1 MQPPADTNLHA
12 LDNAQ
17 LLELVRKYQILGY
30 SEQVRDRARDI
41 LEKRGLDQQI
51 LRRLGYLRQGSFE
64 TALKHYLRFRKH
76 SKYAFG
82 AYGVLVLLILTSY
95 TLEPNWVIS
104 SLLLGIF
111 AGLLGFIFLSLLS
124 QSHFYR
130 CLDRSH
136 SEGNPM
142 VFLFLGMPLYFLM
155 YAHYRNQMEKHLQQL
170 A

>member
-17 LLELVRKYQILGY
+17 LLEVVRKYQILGF
-30 SEQVRDRARDI
+30 SEQARDKARDI
-41 LEKRGLDQQI
+41 LEKRGLDEHI

-64 TALKHYLRFRKH
+64 DALQHYLRFRKH
-76 SKYAFG
+76 SRHAFV
-82 AYGVLVLLILTSY
+82 AYGLFVLAIFASY
-95 TLEPNWVIS
+95 TLEPHWAIS
-104 SLLLGIF
+104 SLLLGTF
-111 AGLLGFIFLSLLS
+111 AGLLGFVFLSLVS
-124 QSHFYR
+124 QAHFYR

-136 SEGNPM
+136 TEGNPM